1 MKVNICICIL
11 ACMGHRIGHLDADCF
26 YVSCERVRHPFLR
39 GQSVGVLSNQGAC
52 VIAKSYE
59 MKARGVTTG
68 MPIWDALP
76 LCPDGIFVKRDF
88 EWYEVLSRQMLN
100 LVREASPA
108 VEYYSIDEVFFDA
121 QAMSVGDA
129 QALQQCLWDRT
140 GVPVSVGVST
150 SKTLAKLA
158 SSSGKPFG
166 CMFAVE
172 GDVIGQ
178 LLHDRPVDK
187 ITGIAQRSRRRL
199 EGYGIRTCED
209 FVRADRRLIRRLL
222 TKRGEDLWWEL
233 NGTPVLPLNTTRTAH
248 EYLSRGGSLGV
259 ATAEP
264 ERLAAWVTRNTERL
278 VEALDY
284 HRVYCEQLA
293 LSLQFK
299 NGEGASQHV
308 GLSAATADFHVL
320 YAAGRRLLAAC
331 WPHGEVVSYMHLI
344 AGNLTPRDCAQR
356 SLFEDTDPRWQAI
369 GRVKRLINQRVG
381 RFALRSGATL
391 PLHDIY
397 GDTTNSYDICDIY
410 GKTCF

>member
-1 MKVNICICIL
+1 MSR
-11 ACMGHRIGHLDADCF
+11 RIGHLDADCF

-39 GQSVGVLSNQGAC
+39 GLSVGVLSNQGAC

-76 LCPDGIFVKRDF
+76 RCPEGIFVKRDF
-88 EWYEVLSRQMLN
+88 EWYEVLSRQIMDI
-100 LVREASPA
+100 VRQASPA

-121 QAMSVGDA
+121 LAISFDEA
-129 QALQQCLWDRT
+129 KALQRRIKDQT
-140 GVPVSVGVST
+140 GVPVSVGVSA

-158 SSSGKPFG
+158 SSSGKPYG
-166 CMFAVE
+166 CVFAVE
-172 GDVIGQ
+172 EAARDQ
-178 LLHDRPVDK
+178 LLHNRPVDK

-199 EGYGIRTCED
+199 EDYGIRTCED

-233 NGTPVLPLNTTRTAH
+233 GGVPVLPLNTTRTAH
-248 EYLSRGGSLGV
+248 KNLSRGGSLGT
-259 ATAEP
+259 ATADP
-264 ERLAAWVTRNTERL
+264 ERLTAWVARNTERL

-293 LSLQFK
+293 MSLDFK
-299 NGEGASQHV
+299 NGGGAVRRAS
-308 GLSAATADFHVL
+308 LMAATADFHVL
-320 YAAGRRLLAAC
+320 YAAGSSLLAAC
-331 WPHGEVVSYMHLI
+331 WRPGEVVSYMHLI
-344 AGNLTPRDCAQR
+344 AENLASRECVQR
-356 SLFEDTDPRWQAI
+356 SLFENTDPRWQAI
-369 GRVKRLINQRVG
+369 GRAKQTINQQVG
-381 RFALRSGATL
+381 RFAIRSGATL
-391 PLHDIY
+391 PLSDIY